1 MAGLTVVP
9 VVVLDVSDQQ
19 VEVLRTQENLRRRGL
34 KPSETARAIRRLYEL
49 HGISENK
56 GGRPTKE
63 TPAESAGVSPKTQED
78 VARDAG
84 VSPRKA
90 QRLNRIADLIGPL
103 MRLLDHGDGTL
114 HLVATPSN
122 LLAHSVPRRARRR
135 QQRKVWQYCQTFLC
149 WPTRGSPAT
158 CVRYPAL
165 CPFALNLHQACCFT
179 AGLLVGLFSLAGG
192 FNHRWSPC
200 PFPRVLASQDA
211 PPPGPP
217 ALSALQV
224 GGALLSHLGPP
235 AQFDDQFLFGGQVPR
250 QRGDLP
256 ILGDEAPVIG
266 SLYHGEEIW

>member
-1 MAGLTVVP
+1 MTQPSGHAWGRLPEKRRGMAGLTVVP

-149 WPTRGSPAT
+149 WRRRARRGTEWANRLDGVATRWSVPSPWSSRRISGPMRSAIRLSRCAFLGLTPASRAT
-158 CVRYPAL
+158 SSWVFGETPADS
-165 CPFALNLHQACCFT
+165 
-179 AGLLVGLFSLAGG
+179 AGVSFVGRPPLFSEM
-192 FNHRWSPC
+192 PC
-200 PFPRVLASQDA
+200 S
-211 PPPGPP
+211 
-217 ALSALQV
+217 S
-224 GGALLSHLGPP
+224 
-235 AQFDDQFLFGGQVPR
+235 
-250 QRGDLP
+250 
-256 ILGDEAPVIG
+256 
-266 SLYHGEEIW
+266 